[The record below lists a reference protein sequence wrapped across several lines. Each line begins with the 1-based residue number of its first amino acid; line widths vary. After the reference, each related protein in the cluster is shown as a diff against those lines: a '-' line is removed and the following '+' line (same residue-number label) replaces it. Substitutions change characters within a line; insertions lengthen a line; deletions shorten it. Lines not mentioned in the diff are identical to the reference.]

1 MDAIRVSATDIDALR
16 FFLYPPIPEMEIELT
31 KLLARLRRQE
41 PPSPAM
47 LAGTALHKALE
58 LASTGDHKGFS
69 IDDHT
74 FSFDFDGD
82 IDLPSIR
89 EMKATRDYLI
99 DGCAVTLV
107 GKVDG
112 IHGKRID
119 DHKLTERFDAEKYLD
134 SYQWRI
140 YLEVFDADE
149 FRWNVFEG
157 RPTIEGGKDYI
168 IRAVHPLR
176 MHRYPGIGED
186 VERELHRFVSFARDH
201 MPEKFTRHEPIP
213 EASMQLVRNLAAG

>member
-1 MDAIRVSATDIDALR
+1 MDAIRISATDIDALR
-16 FFLYPPIPEMEIELT
+16 FYMHPPIPEMEIELEE
-31 KLLARLRRQE
+31 LLARLRRQQ
-41 PPSPAM
+41 PPTPAM

-58 LASTGDHKGFS
+58 LAAVGDYPGFKV
-69 IDDHT
+69 DGYT
-74 FSFDFDGD
+74 FSFETDAE
-82 IDLPSIR
+82 IDLPAVR
-89 EMKATRDYLI
+89 EIKGFREYVI

-149 FRWNVFEG
+149 FRWNIFEG
-157 RPTIEGGKDYI
+157 RPTIEGGQDYI
-168 IRAVHPLR
+168 IRAVHPLGMR
-176 MHRYPGIGED
+176 RYPGIDED
-186 VERELHRFVSFARDH
+186 VERELSRFVSFAREH
-201 MPEKFTRHEPIP
+201 LPEKFQRI
-213 EASMQLVRNLAAG
+213 AA